1 MKWLLGCLALGAFLW
16 AAGLVWFVRTMPH
29 SQDWVSQADAV
40 VVLTGGDHRID
51 TGIDLLSKGL
61 GKRLFISGVHQD
73 VKIDAF
79 IRLKK
84 LPKEWVNLI
93 ELGYQSTNTLENAKE
108 TAEWVKSRNFSSI
121 RLVTSN
127 YHLRRSYLEFKTYLP
142 HTKIILHPVETNKFT
157 NERWWEKNNLLFI
170 TIEYNK
176 YLEAFVRYCITIVF
190 SY

>member
-16 AAGLVWFVRTMPH
+16 IGGLIWFVRTMPH
-29 SQDWVSQADAV
+29 SQDWVSQTDAV

-61 GKRLFISGVHQD
+61 GKKLFISGVHQD

-79 IRLKK
+79 IKSKK
-84 LPKEWVNLI
+84 LPKEWADLI

-108 TAEWVKSRNFSSI
+108 TAEWVKSKNLSSI

-142 HTKIILHPVETNKFT
+142 YTKIILHPVETSKLA
-157 NERWWEKNNLLFI
+157 NENWWEKNNFLFI
-170 TIEYNK
+170 TREYNK
-176 YLEAFVRYCITIVF
+176 YLEAFVRYCITITF
-190 SY
+190 S